1 MGCKVRENHQ
11 NATVAKERKC
21 FEEEESLTRLNASN
35 RSNKVKK
42 IGEFTMGCSNTEA
55 IVLMEFWG

>member
-1 MGCKVRENHQ
+1 MVVKR
-11 NATVAKERKC
+11 RKY
-21 FEEEESLTRLNASN
+21 FEEEESLTRPNASD

-42 IGEFTMGCSNTEA
+42 IGEFTIGCSNKEA